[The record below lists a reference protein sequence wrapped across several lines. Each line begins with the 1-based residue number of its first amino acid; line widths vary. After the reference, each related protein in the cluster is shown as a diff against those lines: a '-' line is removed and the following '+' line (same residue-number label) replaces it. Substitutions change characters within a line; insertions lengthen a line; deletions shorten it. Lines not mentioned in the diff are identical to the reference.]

1 MFGPTAAG
9 GASDLG
15 VLVIRPFRRLSSIG
29 DTDSLIIISGAT
41 RFIGTTARIGADD
54 RPAPAND
61 SLTRIFKLR
70 TSGGACGFFMML
82 YDDFILD
89 GESFAAAFVELSND
103 RRFAGIESLDGAV
116 KLNGVVD
123 LALKLD
129 LGEGGRKFEDGN
141 GPWRDRRR
149 RIVVAGFGGSAT
161 GSMFFDRV
169 MEPNELRRVSVGGRM
184 GV

>member
-1 MFGPTAAG
+1 MFVPVTAG
-9 GASDLG
+9 IASDLG
-15 VLVIRPFRRLSSIG
+15 VLVIRPFRLLSSIG

-54 RPAPAND
+54 RAAND

-89 GESFAAAFVELSND
+89 GESFATAFVALSND

-129 LGEGGRKFEDGN
+129 FGDGGRRFEFGN

-161 GSMFFDRV
+161 GSLVFDRV
-169 MEPNELRRVSVGGRM
+169 MEPNELRRVSVGGRI